1 MALALSGRPLGSNL
15 RTPGPL
21 RNRRIGRADARRRI
35 SAGEDNMTRPI
46 AILAACGMA
55 VAVAAASSTVL
66 AQASPTTQSDAQA
79 VWEKIK
85 GSWTTTK
92 GAVKEQWGKLTDDDL
107 LEIEGRREKLVGKI
121 QARYGIPAEEAEAQ
135 VSGWERRYRSM

>member
-1 MALALSGRPLGSNL
+1 
-15 RTPGPL
+15 
-21 RNRRIGRADARRRI
+21 
-35 SAGEDNMTRPI
+35 MTRPI

-55 VAVAAASSTVL
+55 IAAAATASTVL
-66 AQASPTTQSDAQA
+66 AQAPSTTQSDAQT

-107 LEIEGRREKLVGKI
+107 MEIEGRREKLVGKI